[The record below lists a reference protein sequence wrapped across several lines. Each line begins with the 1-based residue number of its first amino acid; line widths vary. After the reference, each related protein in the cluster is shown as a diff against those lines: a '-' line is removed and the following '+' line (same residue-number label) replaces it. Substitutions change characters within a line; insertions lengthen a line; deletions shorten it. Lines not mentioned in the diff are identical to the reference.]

1 MYRNDSPPV
10 VPSSR
15 MSGGRT
21 LAELFRP
28 IAADLP
34 AVERTLQ
41 SVRNVEFPLLA
52 ELIGHVLNKSGK
64 KLRPAL
70 TLLAGRPFAY
80 EANLGRLIPMA
91 SAMELL
97 HTATLV
103 HDDMV
108 DGALT
113 RRGQSTLNSLVS
125 RGTTVLVGD
134 YLFAKSADLVAETEN
149 VRAMTLFARTLM
161 VICDGELRQ
170 LFSGFNWKQTR
181 EEYYR
186 RINGK
191 TASVFSTATECGAIL
206 AGANAEQIASL
217 RDYGY
222 YLGMAFQIMDDI
234 LDYIGSEDELGKP
247 AASDLRNGT
256 VTLPALLLME
266 RMSDPNPIKELFES
280 GRIEEQ
286 LPRAVQLIRETGVI
300 EESVAIAREFSRQ
313 AVGAL
318 QPVPDGEAKEAL
330 AALAEFVV
338 ARSF

>member
-1 MYRNDSPPV
+1 
-10 VPSSR
+10 

-217 RDYGY
+217 RDY
-222 YLGMAFQIMDDI
+222 
-234 LDYIGSEDELGKP
+234 ELGKP

-318 QPVPDGEAKEAL
+318 QPVPDGEAKDAL